1 MTKPFPS
8 FLPDDAIYH
17 WNARDGWPIRVAR
30 LAADRAAGRARGSL
44 LFLNGRGDNLEKYA
58 EAVNQWAAEGWNVDS
73 FDWRG
78 QGGSGRLAAH
88 APMLG
93 HVEDFE
99 LWLGDLEA
107 YGAQWRSRTEG
118 PHVIIGH
125 SMGGHLLLR
134 ALAEQRVQADAAVL
148 VAPML
153 GIVGGGVPPAVAR
166 RISEAVCALGLVE
179 RPLWPE
185 RSRTPEREA
194 ALRGRLTHSLERFEQ
209 EQQARRASPELALD
223 APSWGW
229 LRAAYRSI
237 DRLETPG
244 LVEQVATPILLL
256 ASRVDRLVSV
266 AAIEALARR
275 LPDAQLHVYGAE
287 AAHEILREAD
297 PVRDDALARIA
308 AFLDDKAPALA
319 PAPTSTELAPER
331 TSGQAEARE

>member
-1 MTKPFPS
+1 MTTPFPS
-8 FLPDDAIYH
+8 FLPDDALHYWH
-17 WNARDGWPIRVAR
+17 ARDGWPIRAVR
-30 LAADRAAGRARGSL
+30 LAAAKGREPGRGSL

-58 EAVNQWAAEGWNVDS
+58 EALNGWAAQGWTVDS

-93 HVEDFE
+93 HVEDFR
-99 LWLGDLEA
+99 LWLDDLA
-107 YGAQWRSRTEG
+107 DFSADWRRRTEG
-118 PHVIIGH
+118 PHHIIGH

-134 ALAEQRVQADAAVL
+134 ALAEQRTEADAAVL
-148 VAPML
+148 IAPML
-153 GIVGGGVPPAVAR
+153 GLVGGGVPPAVAR

-209 EQQARRASPELALD
+209 EQQVRRDRPDLALD

-229 LRAAYRSI
+229 LRAAYHSI
-237 DRLETPG
+237 ERLETPG
-244 LVEQVATPILLL
+244 LIEQVATPILIL
-256 ASRVDRLVSV
+256 ASRVDKLVAA
-266 AAIEALARR
+266 AAIETLARR
-275 LPDAQLHVYGAE
+275 LPDAQLHFYGAE

-297 PVRDDALARIA
+297 PVRDDALARIDT
-308 AFLDDKAPALA
+308 FLREKAPALPPVQA
-319 PAPTSTELAPER
+319 PAQTPAR
-331 TSGQAEARE
+331 AEGRE